1 MDPLERLYVDAML
14 DDPEEPK
21 GSLRPQLLAG
31 ARARRRPAA
40 PTADWARPYAGRVAA
55 MDALLAAAVDDD
67 WSRVIVEGWTLQE
80 LVAHLA
86 AKDGLLAASVGAPV
100 LGPVLDSARTATD
113 SAARTAGV
121 QAYERARS
129 PEQTRRDWRAQADA
143 LCRHLANLPASEPA
157 ALDGLNAPVS
167 DHILARALETWVHT
181 DDAARIAR
189 IRLPHPVPEH
199 IHPTADMCARL
210 LPWTM
215 LLSGHDASGRTLLLE
230 LTGPGG
236 GVWHLPLGVEDGA
249 ASGEPD
255 ARITADVV
263 AFCFLL
269 GGRGDAETFEAT
281 LAGDVAL
288 ARDVLGTAPALSG
301 P

>member
-1 MDPLERLYVDAML
+1 MDPVERLYLDAMME
-14 DDPEEPK
+14 DPAVPA

-40 PTADWARPYAGRVAA
+40 PTAAWAEPYAGRVAA
-55 MDALLAAAVDDD
+55 MDALLASAVDDD

-86 AKDGLLAASVGAPV
+86 AKDGLVAASVGAPV
-100 LGPVLDSARTATD
+100 LGPPIGATD
-113 SAARTAGV
+113 SLSRTHDV

-143 LCRHLANLPASEPA
+143 LCRHLADLPPTTPAS
-157 ALDGLNAPVS
+157 LDGLDTVVS
-167 DHILARALETWVHT
+167 DHILARGLETWVHT
-181 DDAARIAR
+181 SDAAQMAG
-189 IRLPHPVPEH
+189 IRLPDPIASHL
-199 IHPTADMCARL
+199 HPTADLCARL
-210 LPWTM
+210 LTFTM
-215 LLSGHDASGRTLLLE
+215 LFSGMDGAGRTVQVT
-230 LTGPGG
+230 LTGEGG
-236 GVWHLPLGVEDGA
+236 GDWLIPLGIEQTEPGP
-249 ASGEPD
+249 PD

-269 GGRGDAETFEAT
+269 GGRGDPAEFPAE
-281 LAGDVAL
+281 LGGDLAL
-288 ARDVLGTAPALSG
+288 ARDVLASAPALSG

>member
-1 MDPLERLYVDAML
+1 MDPVERIYLDALME
-14 DDPEEPK
+14 DPAVPA

-31 ARARRRPAA
+31 ARARRRPAV
-40 PTADWARPYAGRVAA
+40 PTAEWARPYAGRVAA
-55 MDALLAAAVDDD
+55 LDALLASAVDDD

-100 LGPVLDSARTATD
+100 LGPPMAARDAAGRTAD
-113 SAARTAGV
+113 V

-143 LCRHLANLPASEPA
+143 LCRHLAAVDPATPA
-157 ALDGLNAPVS
+157 TVDGMESVVR
-167 DHILARALETWVHT
+167 DHILARCLETWVHT
-181 DDAARIAR
+181 GDAARMAE
-189 IRLPHPVPEH
+189 IRLPDPVPEH
-199 IHPTADMCARL
+199 IRPTADLCARL

-215 LLSGHDASGRTLLLE
+215 LFSGLDGSGRTLRLT
-230 LTGPGG
+230 LTGAGG
-236 GVWHLPLGVEDGA
+236 GEWLLPLGVADTGP
-249 ASGEPD
+249 GTPD
-255 ARITADVV
+255 AHVTADVV

-269 GGRGDAETFEAT
+269 GGRGEPDGFPAE
-281 LAGDVAL
+281 LSGDLAL
-288 ARDVLGTAPALSG
+288 ARDVLTSAPALSG

>member
-1 MDPLERLYVDAML
+1 MDPVERLYLDALM
-14 DDPEEPK
+14 EEPVVPA
-21 GSLRPQLLAG
+21 GSVRPQLLAG

-40 PTADWARPYAGRVAA
+40 PTAVWAAPYAGRVAA
-55 MDALLAAAVDDD
+55 MDALLASAVDDD

-100 LGPVLDSARTATD
+100 LGPPIGAADSLGRTHD
-113 SAARTAGV
+113 V

-143 LCRHLANLPASEPA
+143 LCRHLAELPPA
-157 ALDGLNAPVS
+157 TPATLDGMEVPVS
-167 DHILARALETWVHT
+167 DQILARGLETWIHT
-181 DDAARIAR
+181 DDAAKTAGL
-189 IRLPHPVPEH
+189 RLPDPIPEH
-199 IHPTADMCARL
+199 IRPTADLCARL

-215 LLSGHDASGRTLLLE
+215 LFSGMNGAGRTLHLT

-236 GVWHLPLGVEDGA
+236 GEWVLPLGVEESA
-249 ASGEPD
+249 PGEPD
-255 ARITADVV
+255 AHISADVIK
-263 AFCFLL
+263 FCFLL
-269 GGRGDAETFEAT
+269 GGRGDPADFPAEV
-281 LAGDVAL
+281 AGDLAL
-288 ARDVLGTAPALSG
+288 ARDVLSTAPALSG

>member
-1 MDPLERLYVDAML
+1 MDPLERLYLDALL
-14 DDPEEPK
+14 DEPAEPK
-21 GSLRPQLLAG
+21 LSLRPQLLAG

-55 MDALLAAAVDDD
+55 LDALLAAAVDDD
-67 WSRVIVEGWTLQE
+67 WSRGIVEGWTLQE

-100 LGPVLDSARTATD
+100 LGPELIATD
-113 SAARTAGV
+113 SATRTADV
-121 QAYERARS
+121 QSYERARD

-143 LCRHLANLPASEPA
+143 LCRHLANLPASAPA
-157 ALDGLNAPVS
+157 ALDGLNAPVM
-167 DHILARALETWVHT
+167 DHILARALETWIHT
-181 DDAARIAR
+181 DDAARTAR
-189 IRLPHPVPEH
+189 LRLPHPIPEH

-215 LLSGHDASGRTLLLE
+215 LLSGHDGSGRTLLLE

-236 GVWHLPLGVEDGA
+236 GEWHLALGVEDGP

-263 AFCFLL
+263 GFCFLL
-269 GGRGDAETFEAT
+269 GGRGDPETFEAAV
-281 LAGDVAL
+281 AGDLAL
-288 ARDVLGTAPALSG
+288 ARDVLTTAPALSG

>member
-1 MDPLERLYVDAML
+1 MEPLERLYLDAL
-14 DDPEEPK
+14 LEEPAEPK

-40 PTADWARPYAGRVAA
+40 PTAPWAEPYAGRVAA

-86 AKDGLLAASVGAPV
+86 AKDGLVAAGVGAPV
-100 LGPVLDSARTATD
+100 LGPELAAADALGRTAD
-113 SAARTAGV
+113 V

-143 LCRHLANLPASEPA
+143 LCRHLATVPPGTTASV
-157 ALDGLNAPVS
+157 DGLTVPVR
-167 DHILARALETWVHT
+167 DHVLARMLETWIHT
-181 DDAARIAR
+181 DDAARVAGV
-189 IRLPHPVPEH
+189 RLPEPVPEH
-199 IHPTADMCARL
+199 VHPTADLCARL

-215 LLSGHDASGRTLLLE
+215 LLSGLDGSGRSVLVT
-230 LTGPGG
+230 LTGAGG
-236 GVWHLPLGVEDGA
+236 GEWHVALGVEDA
-249 ASGEPD
+249 PASGPPD
-255 ARITADVV
+255 ARITAGVV
-263 AFCFLL
+263 EFCFLL
-269 GGRGDAETFEAT
+269 GGRGDAERFPAR
-281 LAGDVAL
+281 LDGDVGL
-288 ARDVLGTAPALSG
+288 ARDVLRTAPALSG

>member
-1 MDPLERLYVDAML
+1 MDPVERLFLDALME
-14 DDPEEPK
+14 DPAVPV

-40 PTADWARPYAGRVAA
+40 PTAGWARPYAGRVAA
-55 MDALLAAAVDDD
+55 MDALLASAVDDD

-100 LGPVLDSARTATD
+100 LGPPPAASDAAGRTAD
-113 SAARTAGV
+113 V

-143 LCRHLANLPASEPA
+143 LCRHL
-157 ALDGLNAPVS
+157 DGLDPARPATVDGMEAAVR
-167 DHILARALETWVHT
+167 DHVLARSLETWVHT
-181 DDAARIAR
+181 ADAATTAG
-189 IRLPHPVPEH
+189 IRLPDPVPEH
-199 IHPTADMCARL
+199 IRPTADLCARL

-215 LLSGHDASGRTLLLE
+215 LLSGLDGSGRTLLLT
-230 LTGPGG
+230 LTGAGG
-236 GVWHLPLGVEDGA
+236 GEWRIPLGVSDTAPGT
-249 ASGEPD
+249 PD
-255 ARITADVV
+255 AHVTADVV

-269 GGRGDAETFEAT
+269 GGRGEPDTFPAELT
-281 LAGDVAL
+281 GDLAL
-288 ARDVLGTAPALSG
+288 ARDVLTTAPALSG

>member
-1 MDPLERLYVDAML
+1 MEPVERLYLDALMEGGDEL
-14 DDPEEPK
+14 PAP
-21 GSLRPQLLAG
+21 SLRPQLLAG

-40 PTADWARPYAGRVAA
+40 PTAPWAAPYAGRVAA
-55 MDALLAAAVDDD
+55 MDALLASAADDD
-67 WSRVIVEGWTLQE
+67 WSRIIVEGWTLQE

-100 LGPVLDSARTATD
+100 LGPPIGAADSLGRTAD
-113 SAARTAGV
+113 V

-143 LCRHLANLPASEPA
+143 LCRHLAALDPATPA
-157 ALDGLNAPVS
+157 ALDGMEIPVS
-167 DHILARALETWVHT
+167 DHILARGLETWVHT

-189 IRLPHPVPEH
+189 VRLPQPVPEH
-199 IHPTADMCARL
+199 IHPTADLCARL

-215 LLSGHDASGRTLLLE
+215 LLSGVDGSGRAILLT

-236 GVWHLPLGVEDGA
+236 GEWHVPLGVGDTERR
-249 ASGEPD
+249 EPQ

-263 AFCFLL
+263 EFCFLL
-269 GGRGDAETFEAT
+269 GGRGDPESFGAELE
-281 LAGDVAL
+281 GDLDL
-288 ARDVLGTAPALSG
+288 ARDVLRTSPALSG

>member
-1 MDPLERLYVDAML
+1 MDPVERLYLDAMME
-14 DDPEEPK
+14 DPAVPAR
-21 GSLRPQLLAG
+21 SLRPQLLAG

-40 PTADWARPYAGRVAA
+40 PTADWAAPYAGRVAA
-55 MDALLAAAVDDD
+55 MDALLASAVDDD

-100 LGPVLDSARTATD
+100 LGPPMAAADAAGRTAD
-113 SAARTAGV
+113 V

-143 LCRHLANLPASEPA
+143 LCRHLGGLDPGTPATV
-157 ALDGLNAPVS
+157 DGMETAVR
-167 DHILARALETWVHT
+167 DHVLARCLETWVHT
-181 DDAARIAR
+181 DDAATTAGVP
-189 IRLPHPVPEH
+189 LPRPVAEH
-199 IHPTADMCARL
+199 IRPTADLCARL

-215 LLSGHDASGRTLLLE
+215 LLSGLDGSGRTLRLT
-230 LTGPGG
+230 LTGEGG
-236 GVWHLPLGVEDGA
+236 GEWLVPLGVADAEAGA
-249 ASGEPD
+249 PD
-255 ARITADVV
+255 AHVAADVV

-269 GGRGDAETFEAT
+269 GGRGEPGAFPAE
-281 LAGDVAL
+281 LAGDLEL
-288 ARDVLGTAPALSG
+288 ARDVLAAAPALSG